1 MRGTGLRSTGKSVAA
16 VLCAA
21 CFLSMN
27 LGAVSR
33 AVAADPWETWPK
45 TKTEPAPAME
55 QKPATA
61 TDANEAA
68 KTWDQ
73 WPKKASEADM
83 ERKLAADADKAAKA
97 GDAAEK
103 KSAMGI
109 SYGTIGWI
117 ALGIAA
123 AIGIGIA
130 ASGGGGDSGGGT
142 VVNPGHH

>member
-1 MRGTGLRSTGKSVAA
+1 MRMTRLRSMGKTMAA

-27 LGAVSR
+27 LGAFSR

-45 TKTEPAPAME
+45 
-55 QKPATA
+55 
-61 TDANEAA
+61 
-68 KTWDQ
+68 
-73 WPKKASEADM
+73 KASEPVM
-83 ERKLAADADKAAKA
+83 ERKLPD
-97 GDAAEK
+97 DAAGE
-103 KSAMGI
+103 KSAAGI